1 MLALPQFRFK
11 KKKESSDSDP
21 KKQSL
26 PRRVSTFG
34 RGSAKHAKRS
44 LYALRGMMDITTLV
58 SPTQGG
64 FHKPIR
70 VGTMELTPN
79 SPVREELLLSPAIE
93 KHLRL
98 IYDGLRGASKELP
111 RDRFIQ
117 FLKTT
122 QAESSVAGMERETY
136 TFPQFLE
143 VWYMGYGWSAL
154 RPLKTTEKD
163 ASQPLSNYFISSSHN
178 TYLVGNQLSSRS
190 SANAYHTVCNLLSP
204 PGRVGSRMRPYLLA
218 RLRFRVS
225 DLTLP
230 DRS

>member
-1 MLALPQFRFK
+1 MLQFRSK
-11 KKKESSDSDP
+11 KKKGSSDSDP
-21 KKQSL
+21 NKQSL

-44 LYALRGMMDITTLV
+44 LYALRGMMDLTTLV

-98 IYDGLRGASKELP
+98 IYDGLRGASKELS
-111 RDRFIQ
+111 RDRFVK

-154 RPLKTTEKD
+154 RPLKVTEKD
-163 ASQPLSNYFISSSHN
+163 TSQPLSNYFISSSHN

-190 SANAYHTVCNLLSP
+190 SADAYHAVCTLLSP
-204 PGRVGSRMRPYLLA
+204 RAEIGTGCRPYLLA
-218 RLRFRVS
+218 RLLCPVS
-225 DLTLP
+225 DLTLQN
-230 DRS
+230 RS